1 MTARPVHISENPAH
15 TAAVRLC
22 ETLAEIG
29 HATIAVS
36 GGSTPKALFR
46 LLAGEFRSR
55 IHWPRIRI
63 FQVDER
69 CVPPD
74 HADSNWRIL
83 KETLLDHAPGA
94 TAHRMPAD
102 EERGDEAYEALLL
115 SKVRCNNEGVPV
127 FDLVLLGM
135 GADGHTA
142 SLFPGTAALRERER
156 CVVFN
161 DVPQLQTRRM
171 TLTFPVLEAADRR
184 WFLVQGAEKAEAFER
199 VRGGELPA
207 GQLVQCA
214 WFIDPEAAGQQG
226 D

>member
-1 MTARPVHISENPAH
+1 MTAPPVHISANPAH
-15 TAAVRLC
+15 TLAVRLC
-22 ETLAEIG
+22 ETLSGVERA
-29 HATIAVS
+29 AIAVS
-36 GGSTPKALFR
+36 GGSTPKALFE
-46 LLAGEFRSR
+46 LLAGEFRAR
-55 IHWPRIRI
+55 IHWPRVSI

-74 HADSNWRIL
+74 HADSNWRML
-83 KETLLDHAPGA
+83 KEALLGHVPEA
-94 TAHRMPAD
+94 TAYRMPAD
-102 EERGDEAYEALLL
+102 EPEGDEAYEALLL
-115 SKVRCNNEGVPV
+115 SKVRCNSHGFPV
-127 FDLVLLGM
+127 FDVVLLGM

-184 WFLVQGAEKAEAFER
+184 WFLVSGADKTEAFAR
-199 VRGGELPA
+199 VRQGELPA
-207 GQLVQCA
+207 GQLAHCA
-214 WFIDPEAAGQQG
+214 WFIGPEVAGQEE